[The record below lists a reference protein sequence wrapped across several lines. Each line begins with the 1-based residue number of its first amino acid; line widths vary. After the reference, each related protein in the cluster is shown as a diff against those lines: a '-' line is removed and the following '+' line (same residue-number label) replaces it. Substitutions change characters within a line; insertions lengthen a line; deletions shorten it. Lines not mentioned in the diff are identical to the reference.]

1 MDNQSLLTYNGDEAI
16 VVYQS
21 EDNTLRL
28 DVQMAQDT
36 VWLTQQQ
43 IALLFDKAK
52 STISYHISNV
62 FTEGELD
69 EKVVVRKIRI
79 PTPHG
84 AIEGKTQYDE
94 VNFYNLDVI
103 ISVGYRVK
111 SKRGVLFRQ
120 WATKVLREYLFR
132 GYAFNQ
138 RFERI
143 EHRLAN
149 MEERQSQFEME
160 IHTSLPP
167 REGIFVDGQIYDAF
181 DFVKGL
187 ISGAK
192 KSIVL
197 IDNYADE
204 SVLTMMTDKQAGVK
218 VDIYTFAIGKALRQA
233 ADNFNKQYGDLTMH
247 AVKSIHDRFLIIDD
261 KEIYLIGASLKDLG
275 RKLFAFSK
283 MEPQQIAVLKSYLA
297 KA

>member
-1 MDNQSLLTYNGDEAI
+1 MDNQGLLTYNGDEAI

-28 DVQMAQDT
+28 DVQMAQET

-43 IALLFDKAK
+43 MAELFQ
-52 STISYHISNV
+52 SSRTNIVEHIRHIYRDH
-62 FTEGELD
+62 ELD
-69 EKVVVRKIRI
+69 EEATSRKFRQVQKEGNRMVSRQI
-79 PTPHG
+79 PC
-84 AIEGKTQYDE
+84 
-94 VNFYNLDVI
+94 YNLDLI
-103 ISVGYRVK
+103 ISVGYRVNTL
-111 SKRGVLFRQ
+111 RGIQFRQ
-120 WATKVLREYLFR
+120 WATKVLRDYLFR

-192 KSIVL
+192 QSILL

-204 SVLTMMTDKQAGVK
+204 SVLTMMTDKLPGVK
-218 VDIYTFAIGKALRQA
+218 VDIYTFAVSKALQQA
-233 ADNFNKQYGDLTMH
+233 ADNFRKQYGDLEMH
-247 AVKSIHDRFLIIDD
+247 AVKSIHDRFLIIDN

-283 MEPQQIAVLKSYLA
+283 MEPQQIGLLKQYL
-297 KA
+297 KTV

>member
-1 MDNQSLLTYNGDEAI
+1 MDKQSLLTYNGEEAI

-28 DVQMAQDT
+28 DVQMAQET
-36 VWLTQQQ
+36 VWLSQQQ
-43 IALLFDKAK
+43 MAELFN
-52 STISYHISNV
+52 STIPNISIHIRNI
-62 FTEGELD
+62 FKEGELD
-69 EKVVVRKIRI
+69 KEATVKDFLIVQN
-79 PTPHG
+79 
-84 AIEGKTQYDE
+84 EGGRQVTRHVAY
-94 VNFYNLDVI
+94 YNLDVI

-111 SKRGVLFRQ
+111 SQRGVLFRQ

-181 DFVKGL
+181 DFVKVL

-218 VDIYTFAIGKALRQA
+218 VDIYTFAVGKALRQA

-247 AVKSIHDRFLIIDD
+247 AVKSIHDRFLIVDD

>member
-28 DVQMAQDT
+28 DVQMAQET
-36 VWLTQQQ
+36 VWLSQQQ
-43 IALLFDKAK
+43 MAELFN
-52 STISYHISNV
+52 STIPNISIHIRNI
-62 FTEGELD
+62 FKEGELD
-69 EKVVVRKIRI
+69 KEATVKDFLIVQN
-79 PTPHG
+79 
-84 AIEGKTQYDE
+84 EGGRQVSRHVAY
-94 VNFYNLDVI
+94 YNLDVI

-192 KSIVL
+192 KSMML

-218 VDIYTFAIGKALRQA
+218 VDIYTFAVGKALRQA

-283 MEPQQIAVLKSYLA
+283 MEPQQIAVLKNYLA
-297 KA
+297 TI

>member
-1 MDNQSLLTYNGDEAI
+1 MDNQSLLTYNEEEAI

-21 EDNTLRL
+21 EDNMLRL
-28 DVQMAQDT
+28 DVQMAQET
-36 VWLTQQQ
+36 VWLTTVQM
-43 IALLFDKAK
+43 AMLFEREE
-52 STISYHISNV
+52 SNIRRHIINI
-62 FTEGELD
+62 FEEGELIR
-69 EKVVVRKIRI
+69 ENNVRFL
-79 PTPHG
+79 H
-84 AIEGKTQYDE
+84 
-94 VNFYNLDVI
+94 VNGVKKPVPFYNLDVI
-103 ISVGYRVK
+103 ISVGYRIK
-111 SKRGVLFRQ
+111 SKRGVQFRQ
-120 WATKVLREYLFR
+120 WATRVLREYLFR

-149 MEERQSQFEME
+149 VEERQSQFEME

-192 KSIVL
+192 QSIVL
-197 IDNYADE
+197 IDNYVDE
-204 SVLTMMTDKQAGVK
+204 SVLTMMTDKQKGVK
-218 VDIYTFAIGKALRQA
+218 VDIYTFAVGKALQQA

-261 KEIYLIGASLKDLG
+261 AEIYLIGASLKDLG

-283 MEPQQIAVLKSYLA
+283 MESQQIDVLKNYLA
-297 KA
+297 RA

>member
-1 MDNQSLLTYNGDEAI
+1 MDNQSIATYNGEEAI

-28 DVQMAQDT
+28 DVHMAQET
-36 VWLTQQQ
+36 VWLSQQQ
-43 IALLFDKAK
+43 MAELFN
-52 STISYHISNV
+52 STIPNISIHIRNIYK
-62 FTEGELD
+62 EGELD
-69 EKVVVRKIRI
+69 KEATVKDFLIVQN
-79 PTPHG
+79 
-84 AIEGKTQYDE
+84 EGGRQVSRHVAY
-94 VNFYNLDVI
+94 YNLDVI

-187 ISGAK
+187 IGGAK
-192 KSIVL
+192 KSIML

-218 VDIYTFAIGKALRQA
+218 VDVYTFAVGRALQQA

-283 MEPQQIAVLKSYLA
+283 METQQIDVLKNYLA
-297 KA
+297 TI

>member
-1 MDNQSLLTYNGDEAI
+1 MDNQSLLTYNGEEAI

-28 DVQMAQDT
+28 DVQMAQET
-36 VWLTQQQ
+36 VWLSQQQ
-43 IALLFDKAK
+43 MAELFN
-52 STISYHISNV
+52 STIPNISIHIRNI
-62 FTEGELD
+62 FKEGELD
-69 EKVVVRKIRI
+69 KEATVKDFLIVQN
-79 PTPHG
+79 
-84 AIEGKTQYDE
+84 EGGRQVTRHVAY
-94 VNFYNLDVI
+94 YNLDVI

-111 SKRGVLFRQ
+111 SQRGVLFRQ

-218 VDIYTFAIGKALRQA
+218 VDIYTFAVGKALRQA
-233 ADNFNKQYGDLTMH
+233 ADNFNKQYGVLTMH
-247 AVKSIHDRFLIIDD
+247 AVKSIHDRFLIVDD

>member
-1 MDNQSLLTYNGDEAI
+1 MNNQSLLTYNEEAI

-28 DVQMAQDT
+28 DVQMAQET
-36 VWLTQQQ
+36 VWLTTGQM
-43 IALLFDKAK
+43 AMLFEREE
-52 STISYHISNV
+52 SNIRRHIINI
-62 FTEGELD
+62 FEEGELIR
-69 EKVVVRKIRI
+69 ENNVRFL
-79 PTPHG
+79 H
-84 AIEGKTQYDE
+84 
-94 VNFYNLDVI
+94 VNGVKKPVPFYNLDVI

-149 MEERQSQFEME
+149 VEERQSQFEME

-187 ISGAK
+187 ISGAR

-204 SVLTMMTDKQAGVK
+204 SVLTMMTDKQKGVK
-218 VDIYTFAIGKALRQA
+218 VDIYMSAMGKALQQA
-233 ADNFNKQYGDLTMH
+233 ADNFNKQYGDLMMH

-261 KEIYLIGASLKDLG
+261 AEIYLIGASLKDLG

-283 MEPQQIAVLKSYLA
+283 MEPQQIVVLKNYLA
-297 KA
+297 TI

>member
-1 MDNQSLLTYNGDEAI
+1 MDNQSLQTCNGDEAI

-28 DVQMAQDT
+28 DVQMAQET
-36 VWLTQQQ
+36 VWLTTGQM
-43 IALLFDKAK
+43 AMLFDREE
-52 STISYHISNV
+52 SNIRRHIINI
-62 FTEGELD
+62 FDEGELIR
-69 EKVVVRKIRI
+69 ENNVRFL
-79 PTPHG
+79 H
-84 AIEGKTQYDE
+84 
-94 VNFYNLDVI
+94 VNGVKKPVPFYNLDVI

-111 SKRGVLFRQ
+111 SKRGVQFRQ

-149 MEERQSQFEME
+149 VEERQSQFEME

-204 SVLTMMTDKQAGVK
+204 SVLTMMTDKQKGVS
-218 VDIYTFAIGKALRQA
+218 VDIYTFAVGKALRQA
-233 ADNFNKQYGDLTMH
+233 ADNFNKQYGSLMMH

-283 MEPQQIAVLKSYLA
+283 MEPQQIIVLKNYLTTI
-297 KA
+297 

>member
-28 DVQMAQDT
+28 DVQMAQET
-36 VWLTQQQ
+36 VWLSQQQ
-43 IALLFDKAK
+43 MAELFN
-52 STISYHISNV
+52 STIPNISIHIRNI
-62 FTEGELD
+62 FKEGELD
-69 EKVVVRKIRI
+69 KEATVKDFLIVQN
-79 PTPHG
+79 
-84 AIEGKTQYDE
+84 EGGRQVTRHVAY
-94 VNFYNLDVI
+94 YNLDVI

-111 SKRGVLFRQ
+111 SQRGVLFRQ

-218 VDIYTFAIGKALRQA
+218 VDIYTFAVGKALRQA

-247 AVKSIHDRFLIIDD
+247 AVKSIHDRFLIVDD

>member
-1 MDNQSLLTYNGDEAI
+1 MSQDIATYSQDESI

-28 DVQMAQDT
+28 DVQFANET
-36 VWLTQQQ
+36 VWLTQEQ
-43 IALLFDKAK
+43 ISILFQKAK
-52 STISYHISNV
+52 STISYHISNI
-62 FTEGELD
+62 FKEGELD

-79 PTPHG
+79 TTPHG
-84 AIEGKTQYDE
+84 AMIGKTQTDE
-94 VNFYNLDVI
+94 LNLYNLDVI

-111 SKRGVLFRQ
+111 SKRGVQFRQ
-120 WATKVLREYLFR
+120 WANRVLKEYLLH

-138 RFERI
+138 RFEWI

-167 REGIFVDGQIYDAF
+167 KEGIFVEGQIYDAF
-181 DFVKGL
+181 DFVRGL
-187 ISGAK
+187 ILGAK
-192 KSIVL
+192 TSIVL
-197 IDNYADE
+197 IDNYVNE
-204 SVLTMMTDKQAGVK
+204 SVLTMLTDKQHDVE
-218 VDIYTFAIGKALRQA
+218 VSIYTRNVDETLRQA
-233 ADNFNKQYGDLTMH
+233 VEKFNRQYGGLQAHET
-247 AVKSIHDRFLIIDD
+247 KSIHDRFLIIDD

-283 MEPQQIAVLKSYLA
+283 MEPRQIDVLKNYLA
-297 KA
+297 TI

>member
-28 DVQMAQDT
+28 DVHMAQET
-36 VWLTQQQ
+36 VWLSQQQ
-43 IALLFDKAK
+43 MAELFN
-52 STISYHISNV
+52 STIPNISIHIRNI
-62 FTEGELD
+62 FKEGELD
-69 EKVVVRKIRI
+69 KEATVKDFLIVQN
-79 PTPHG
+79 
-84 AIEGKTQYDE
+84 EGGRQVSRHVAY
-94 VNFYNLDVI
+94 YNLDVI

-111 SKRGVLFRQ
+111 SQRGVLFRQ

-149 MEERQSQFEME
+149 VEERQSQFEME

-192 KSIVL
+192 KSIML

-218 VDIYTFAIGKALRQA
+218 VDVYTFAVGRALQQA

>member
-1 MDNQSLLTYNGDEAI
+1 MDNQSPQTYNGDEAI

-28 DVQMAQDT
+28 DVQMAQET

-43 IALLFDKAK
+43 MAELFQKDQSVIAR
-52 STISYHISNV
+52 HIANV
-62 FTEGELD
+62 FREGELD
-69 EKVVVRKIRI
+69 KSNMQIL
-79 PTPHG
+79 HN
-84 AIEGKTQYDE
+84 TQYKYRPTAI
-94 VNFYNLDVI
+94 YNLDVI

-111 SKRGVLFRQ
+111 SVRGTQFRR

-187 ISGAK
+187 ISGAE
-192 KSIVL
+192 KSIML

-218 VDIYTFAIGKALRQA
+218 VDVYTFAVGKALQQA

-283 MEPQQIAVLKSYLA
+283 MEPQQIVVLKNYLA
-297 KA
+297 TK

>member
-1 MDNQSLLTYNGDEAI
+1 MDSQSLLTYNGDEAI
-16 VVYQS
+16 VIYQS

-28 DVQMAQDT
+28 DVRMAQDT
-36 VWLTQQQ
+36 VWLSQQQ
-43 IALLFDKAK
+43 MAELFN
-52 STISYHISNV
+52 STIPNISIHIRNIYK
-62 FTEGELD
+62 EGELD
-69 EKVVVRKIRI
+69 KEATVKYFLIVQN
-79 PTPHG
+79 
-84 AIEGKTQYDE
+84 EGGRQVTRHVAY
-94 VNFYNLDVI
+94 YNLDVI

-111 SKRGVLFRQ
+111 SRRGVLFRQ

-149 MEERQSQFEME
+149 MEERQSQFELE

-167 REGIFVDGQIYDAF
+167 KEGIFVDGQIYDAF

-192 KSIVL
+192 KSIML

-204 SVLTMMTDKQAGVK
+204 SVLTMMTDKQKGVS
-218 VDIYTFAIGKALRQA
+218 VNVYTFAVGKSLQQA
-233 ADNFNKQYGDLTMH
+233 ADNFNKQYGELTIH

-261 KEIYLIGASLKDLG
+261 KDIYLIGASLKDLG

-283 MEPQQIAVLKSYLA
+283 MEPQQIAVLKNYLA

>member
-1 MDNQSLLTYNGDEAI
+1 MSQDIATYSQDESI

-21 EDNTLRL
+21 EDNTFRL
-28 DVQMAQDT
+28 DVQFANET
-36 VWLTQQQ
+36 VWLTQEQ
-43 IALLFDKAK
+43 ISILFQKAK
-52 STISYHISNV
+52 STISYHISNI
-62 FTEGELD
+62 FKEGELD

-79 PTPHG
+79 TTPHG
-84 AIEGKTQYDE
+84 AMIGKTQTDE
-94 VNFYNLDVI
+94 LNLYNLDVI

-111 SKRGVLFRQ
+111 SKRGVQFRQ
-120 WATKVLREYLFR
+120 WANRVLKEYLLH

-167 REGIFVDGQIYDAF
+167 KEGIFVEGQIYDAF
-181 DFVKGL
+181 DFVRGL
-187 ISGAK
+187 ILGAK
-192 KSIVL
+192 TSIVL
-197 IDNYADE
+197 IDNYVNE
-204 SVLTMMTDKQAGVK
+204 SVLTMLTDKQHDVE
-218 VDIYTFAIGKALRQA
+218 VSIYTRNVDETLRQA
-233 ADNFNKQYGDLTMH
+233 VEKFNRQYGGLQAHET
-247 AVKSIHDRFLIIDD
+247 KSIHDRFLIIDD

-283 MEPQQIAVLKSYLA
+283 MEPRQIDVLKNYLA
-297 KA
+297 TI

>member
-1 MDNQSLLTYNGDEAI
+1 MDNQSLMTYNGDEAI

-28 DVQMAQDT
+28 DVQMAQET
-36 VWLTQQQ
+36 VWLSQQQ
-43 IALLFDKAK
+43 MAELFN
-52 STISYHISNV
+52 STIPNISIHIRNI
-62 FTEGELD
+62 FKEGELD
-69 EKVVVRKIRI
+69 KEATVKDFLIVQN
-79 PTPHG
+79 
-84 AIEGKTQYDE
+84 EGGRQVTRHVAY
-94 VNFYNLDVI
+94 YNLDVI

-111 SKRGVLFRQ
+111 SQRGVLFRQ

-218 VDIYTFAIGKALRQA
+218 VDIYTFAVGKALRQA

-247 AVKSIHDRFLIIDD
+247 AVKSIHDRFLIVDD

>member
-28 DVQMAQDT
+28 DVHMAQET
-36 VWLTQQQ
+36 VWLSQQQ
-43 IALLFDKAK
+43 MAELFN
-52 STISYHISNV
+52 STIPNISIHIRNI
-62 FTEGELD
+62 FKEGELD
-69 EKVVVRKIRI
+69 KEATVKDFLIVQN
-79 PTPHG
+79 
-84 AIEGKTQYDE
+84 EGGRQVSRHVAY
-94 VNFYNLDVI
+94 YNLDVI

-111 SKRGVLFRQ
+111 SQRGVLFRQ

-149 MEERQSQFEME
+149 VEERQSQFEME

-192 KSIVL
+192 KSIML

-218 VDIYTFAIGKALRQA
+218 VDVYTFAVGRALQQA

-283 MEPQQIAVLKSYLA
+283 MEPQQIDVLKNYLA
-297 KA
+297 TI

>member
-1 MDNQSLLTYNGDEAI
+1 MDNQSLMTYNGDEAI

-28 DVQMAQDT
+28 DVQMAQET
-36 VWLTQQQ
+36 VWLSQQQ
-43 IALLFDKAK
+43 MAELFN
-52 STISYHISNV
+52 STIPNISIHIRNI
-62 FTEGELD
+62 FKEGELD
-69 EKVVVRKIRI
+69 KEATVKDFLIVQN
-79 PTPHG
+79 
-84 AIEGKTQYDE
+84 EGGRQVTRHVAY
-94 VNFYNLDVI
+94 YNLDVI

-111 SKRGVLFRQ
+111 SKRGIQFRQ

-218 VDIYTFAIGKALRQA
+218 VDIYTFAVGRALQQA

-275 RKLFAFSK
+275 RKLFAFSR
-283 MEPQQIAVLKSYLA
+283 MEPQQIDVLKNYLA
-297 KA
+297 TI

>member
-1 MDNQSLLTYNGDEAI
+1 MDNQGLLTYNGDEAI

-28 DVQMAQDT
+28 DVQMAQET
-36 VWLTQQQ
+36 VWLSQQQ
-43 IALLFDKAK
+43 MAELFN
-52 STISYHISNV
+52 STIPNISIHIRNI
-62 FTEGELD
+62 FKEGELD
-69 EKVVVRKIRI
+69 K
-79 PTPHG
+79 G
-84 AIEGKTQYDE
+84 ATVKDFLIVQNEGGRQVTRHVAY
-94 VNFYNLDVI
+94 YNLDVI

-120 WATKVLREYLFR
+120 WATRVLREYLFR

-149 MEERQSQFEME
+149 VEERQSQFEME
-160 IHTSLPP
+160 IHTSLPL

-192 KSIVL
+192 KSIML

-218 VDIYTFAIGKALRQA
+218 VDVYTFAVGRALQQA

-283 MEPQQIAVLKSYLA
+283 MEPQQIAVLKNYLA

>member
-1 MDNQSLLTYNGDEAI
+1 MDNQSLQTCNGDEAI
-16 VVYQS
+16 VVYRS

-28 DVQMAQDT
+28 DVQMAQET
-36 VWLTQQQ
+36 VWLTTGQM
-43 IALLFDKAK
+43 AMLFDREE
-52 STISYHISNV
+52 SNIRRHIINI
-62 FTEGELD
+62 FDEGELIR
-69 EKVVVRKIRI
+69 ENNVRFL
-79 PTPHG
+79 H
-84 AIEGKTQYDE
+84 
-94 VNFYNLDVI
+94 VNGVKKPVPFYNLDVI

-111 SKRGVLFRQ
+111 SKRGVQFRQ

-149 MEERQSQFEME
+149 VEERQSQFEME

-218 VDIYTFAIGKALRQA
+218 VDIYTFAVGKALRQA
-233 ADNFNKQYGDLTMH
+233 ADNFNKQYGGLMMH

-261 KEIYLIGASLKDLG
+261 KEVYLIGASLKDLG

-283 MEPQQIAVLKSYLA
+283 MEPQQIIVLKNYLTTI
-297 KA
+297 

>member
-1 MDNQSLLTYNGDEAI
+1 MDSQSLLTYNGDEAI
-16 VVYQS
+16 VIYQS

-28 DVQMAQDT
+28 DVRMAQDT
-36 VWLTQQQ
+36 VWLSQQQ
-43 IALLFDKAK
+43 MAELFN
-52 STISYHISNV
+52 STIPNISIHIRNIYK
-62 FTEGELD
+62 EGELD
-69 EKVVVRKIRI
+69 KEATVKYFLIVQN
-79 PTPHG
+79 
-84 AIEGKTQYDE
+84 EGGRQVTRHVAY
-94 VNFYNLDVI
+94 YNLDVI

-111 SKRGVLFRQ
+111 SRRGVLFRQ

-149 MEERQSQFEME
+149 MEERQSQFELE

-167 REGIFVDGQIYDAF
+167 KEGIFVDGQIYDAF

-192 KSIVL
+192 KSIML

-204 SVLTMMTDKQAGVK
+204 SVLTMMTDKQKGVS
-218 VDIYTFAIGKALRQA
+218 VNVYTFAVGKALQQA
-233 ADNFNKQYGDLTMH
+233 ADNFNKQYGELTIH

-261 KEIYLIGASLKDLG
+261 KDIYLIGASLKDLG

>member
-1 MDNQSLLTYNGDEAI
+1 MDNQSLMTYNGDEAI

-28 DVQMAQDT
+28 DVQMAQET
-36 VWLTQQQ
+36 VWLSQQQ
-43 IALLFDKAK
+43 MAELFN
-52 STISYHISNV
+52 STIPNISIHIRNI
-62 FTEGELD
+62 FKEGELD
-69 EKVVVRKIRI
+69 KEATVKDFLIVQNVGGRQVTR
-79 PTPHG
+79 HV
-84 AIEGKTQYDE
+84 AY
-94 VNFYNLDVI
+94 YNLDVI

-111 SKRGVLFRQ
+111 SQRGVLFRQ

-143 EHRLAN
+143 EHRLVN

-218 VDIYTFAIGKALRQA
+218 VDIYTFAVGKALRQA